1 MRHLLFICLL
11 LFCVACEENESVD
24 PTIMPEATTTGANT
38 FGCLVDGWVYTSGRW
53 GMPSAEYLEREE
65 GSSVTV
71 SAQVGLGSYIR
82 FTIADP
88 KEGETLPYVN
98 LSFENQNM
106 EDGKVYISRM
116 SDGVFSGTFE
126 GGRITEGRWREM
138 LTEAPS
144 FMRIYPPSLL
154 MKLLISSRLIRCD
167 WWTRRKW

>member
-98 LSFENQNM
+98 LSFEM
-106 EDGKVYISRM
+106 ARSTSPVCRTACSAALSREDA
-116 SDGVFSGTFE
+116 
-126 GGRITEGRWREM
+126 
-138 LTEAPS
+138 L
-144 FMRIYPPSLL
+144 
-154 MKLLISSRLIRCD
+154 
-167 WWTRRKW
+167 RKAVSI

>member
-88 KEGETLPYVN
+88 KEGETLPYLKIKIWKMARSTSPVCRTACSAA
-98 LSFENQNM
+98 LSR
-106 EDGKVYISRM
+106 EDALRKVVSI
-116 SDGVFSGTFE
+116 
-126 GGRITEGRWREM
+126 
-138 LTEAPS
+138 
-144 FMRIYPPSLL
+144 
-154 MKLLISSRLIRCD
+154 
-167 WWTRRKW
+167 

>member
-11 LFCVACEENESVD
+11 LFCVACEENDSVD

-53 GMPSAEYLEREE
+53 GMPAAEYLEREE

-98 LSFENQNM
+98 LF
-106 EDGKVYISRM
+106 
-116 SDGVFSGTFE
+116 
-126 GGRITEGRWREM
+126 
-138 LTEAPS
+138 
-144 FMRIYPPSLL
+144 
-154 MKLLISSRLIRCD
+154 
-167 WWTRRKW
+167 

>member
-71 SAQVGLGSYIR
+71 SAQVVSVRISVLRLPIPRREKR
-82 FTIADP
+82 F
-88 KEGETLPYVN
+88 
-98 LSFENQNM
+98 
-106 EDGKVYISRM
+106 
-116 SDGVFSGTFE
+116 
-126 GGRITEGRWREM
+126 
-138 LTEAPS
+138 
-144 FMRIYPPSLL
+144 L
-154 MKLLISSRLIRCD
+154 M
-167 WWTRRKW
+167 

>member
-53 GMPSAEYLEREE
+53 GMPAAEYLEREE

-106 EDGKVYISRM
+106 E
-116 SDGVFSGTFE
+116 E
-126 GGRITEGRWREM
+126 GNGLHLPYVGRRVQRHFRGEDA
-138 LTEAPS
+138 L
-144 FMRIYPPSLL
+144 
-154 MKLLISSRLIRCD
+154 
-167 WWTRRKW
+167 RKAVSI

>member
-53 GMPSAEYLEREE
+53 GMPSAEYLEWEE

-98 LSFENQNM
+98 LSFENS
-106 EDGKVYISRM
+106 KY
-116 SDGVFSGTFE
+116 
-126 GGRITEGRWREM
+126 GRWQG
-138 LTEAPS
+138 LHLP
-144 FMRIYPPSLL
+144 YVG
-154 MKLLISSRLIRCD
+154 
-167 WWTRRKW
+167 RRVQWHFRGRTHYGRPFRFEI

>member
-98 LSFENQNM
+98 LSL
-106 EDGKVYISRM
+106 KIKY
-116 SDGVFSGTFE
+116 
-126 GGRITEGRWREM
+126 GRWQG
-138 LTEAPS
+138 LHLP
-144 FMRIYPPSLL
+144 YVG
-154 MKLLISSRLIRCD
+154 
-167 WWTRRKW
+167 RRVQRHFRGRTHYGRPFRFEI

>member
-53 GMPSAEYLEREE
+53 GMPAAEYLEREE

-106 EDGKVYISRM
+106 EDG
-116 SDGVFSGTFE
+116 
-126 GGRITEGRWREM
+126 
-138 LTEAPS
+138 
-144 FMRIYPPSLL
+144 
-154 MKLLISSRLIRCD
+154 
-167 WWTRRKW
+167 

>member
-53 GMPSAEYLEREE
+53 GMPAAEYLEREE

-98 LSFENQNM
+98 LSLKIKIWKMARFTSPVCRTACSAALSR
-106 EDGKVYISRM
+106 EDA
-116 SDGVFSGTFE
+116 
-126 GGRITEGRWREM
+126 
-138 LTEAPS
+138 L
-144 FMRIYPPSLL
+144 
-154 MKLLISSRLIRCD
+154 
-167 WWTRRKW
+167 RKAVSI

>member
-98 LSFENQNM
+98 LCFENQIWKM
-106 EDGKVYISRM
+106 TRSTSPVCRTACSAALSREDALRKVVSI
-116 SDGVFSGTFE
+116 
-126 GGRITEGRWREM
+126 
-138 LTEAPS
+138 
-144 FMRIYPPSLL
+144 
-154 MKLLISSRLIRCD
+154 
-167 WWTRRKW
+167 

>member
-1 MRHLLFICLL
+1 MRHLFFMCVLVFG
-11 LFCVACEENESVD
+11 VACEENESVD

-53 GMPSAEYLEREE
+53 GMPAAEYLEREE

-126 GGRITEGRWREM
+126 GGRITEGRFDLKYKE
-138 LTEAPS
+138 
-144 FMRIYPPSLL
+144 
-154 MKLLISSRLIRCD
+154 
-167 WWTRRKW
+167 